1 MNIFHKW
8 QRKMTAW
15 DRLLSLKI
23 YRWTGKKRMDL
34 VMSWFSH
41 LGDGWIYCIVAG
53 LLFIINRKLA
63 TSFLFAA
70 ILAFS
75 IQLISQHL
83 LKKMFKRIRP
93 FKMLP
98 DIRQLVKPLDEFSFP
113 SGHTA
118 GAFLMATLLSS
129 FYSIL
134 FVPGY
139 VMASMVGFSRVYNGV
154 HYPSDVIAGMIL
166 GIGSAKFSL
175 SFF

>member
-1 MNIFHKW
+1 MSIFRQW
-8 QRKMTAW
+8 QRKMAAW

-23 YRWTGKKRMDL
+23 YRWTGKKRMNL
-34 VMSWFSH
+34 MMSWFSH
-41 LGDGWIYCIVAG
+41 LGDGWIYCVVAG
-53 LLFIINRKLA
+53 LLFFINKRLA

-83 LKKMFKRIRP
+83 LKKFFRRIRP
-93 FKMLP
+93 FKTLP
-98 DIRQLVKPLDEFSFP
+98 DIRQLIKPPDEFSFP

-134 FVPGY
+134 LVPVY
-139 VMASMVGFSRVYNGV
+139 ILASMVGFSRIYNGV

-175 SFF
+175 SLF